1 MNILTFDIEDWFL
14 SKDSGKIPIQDW
26 AGITSRVEHNTDV
39 ILDLLASHQVTATF
53 FILGWVAREHPE
65 LVKRISAAGH
75 DIGYHS
81 FAHQRI
87 KELSHGQFEVD
98 LVKGLDIIETLLG
111 EKVRYY
117 RAPYFSLDKETP
129 WTVEA
134 LIRHGIEVS
143 SSTKSFSTFLNYKIQ
158 ASPFV
163 INHGNR
169 QLIEFPLT
177 RLDVPILKLVVTG
190 SGYFRALPL
199 PLILRYLR
207 AHHYNMFYFH
217 PRDFDIDT
225 PYSSRLSLGR
235 NLLNHVGVQHVL
247 RKFDRM
253 LSQVSFISIGEA
265 AAYVQKHKEEF
276 QAIDFQNDEGTN

>member
-14 SKDSGKIPIQDW
+14 SKNSGKIPLQDW

-39 ILDLLASHQVTATF
+39 ILDLLASHQETATF
-53 FILGWVAREHPE
+53 FMLGWVAQEHPG

-75 DIGYHS
+75 NIGYHS

-87 KELSHGQFEVD
+87 KELSHEQFEVD

-143 SSTKSFSTFLNYKIQ
+143 SSTKSYDTFLNYKIP

-163 INHGNR
+163 IEHGNR

-177 RLDVPILKLVVTG
+177 RLNAPMLKLVVTG

-199 PLILRYLR
+199 PLILRYHR
-207 AHHYNMFYFH
+207 AHRYNMFYFH
-217 PRDFDIDT
+217 PRDFDMNT

-235 NLLNHVGVQHVL
+235 NLLNHVGVAHAL

-253 LSQVSFISIGEA
+253 LGQVSFISIGEA
-265 AAYVQKHKEEF
+265 AAFVQQNIEQF
-276 QAIDFQNDEGTN
+276 RVIDFQNDEGAD